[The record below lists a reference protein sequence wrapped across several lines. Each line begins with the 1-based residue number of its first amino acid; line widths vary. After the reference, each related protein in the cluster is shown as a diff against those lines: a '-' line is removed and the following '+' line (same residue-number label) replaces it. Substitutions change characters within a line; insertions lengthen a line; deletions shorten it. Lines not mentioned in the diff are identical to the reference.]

1 MICAI
6 CHRAARGFGYSPK
19 LAGKM
24 GPDRH
29 YCSMEHMRMIDKT
42 HDEQAA
48 LVAGGNAGGQYL
60 DSIGITDLVTLSVE
74 QYQQYVE
81 CVVGGYLDHL
91 QQS

>member
-1 MICAI
+1 
-6 CHRAARGFGYSPK
+6 
-19 LAGKM
+19 
-24 GPDRH
+24 
-29 YCSMEHMRMIDKT
+29 MIDKT

-60 DSIGITDLVTLSVE
+60 GSIGITDLVTLSVE